1 MNPVLG
7 SMVVALTYSEEAQ
20 TFTTTLAPLLDIGL
34 STILIGLVVWFVRQR
49 EKLISTGEWVPR
61 RELDYIREDRDT
73 RLTQA
78 SSQCAD
84 WRAAHETS
92 ERARE
97 LQAQQTAQLIEALR
111 AQERFFDA
119 FRSIIER
126 NERDRDNDVEP

>member
-1 MNPVLG
+1 MDPVLAG
-7 SMVVALTYSEEAQ
+7 LYAAVSAATEE
-20 TFTTTLAPLLDIGL
+20 TVLVSIAPLIDLGI
-34 STILIGLVVWFVRQR
+34 SSILIALVVWFIRQR

-61 RELDYIREDRDT
+61 RELDYVREDRDT
-73 RLTQA
+73 RLVQSA
-78 SSQCAD
+78 AQCAD

-97 LQAQQTAQLIEALR
+97 LQAQQNSQLIEALR

-126 NERDRDNDVEP
+126 IDRERESGGEP